1 MNKGKERKKRE
12 GKQKKGVGIGVKI
25 VALLLLLAV
34 AALSCMGVL
43 VQTLQSVIVTNDE
56 IVAGQVAEQ
65 EKISELSR
73 QFTYING
80 QVLTHVMTTNSV
92 TMENLSDKILQ
103 EITDMEQQMTE
114 FEGLLSEGDARREAF
129 DSASAELAKYKKTLF
144 IDLFCAAMTTL
155 CDIILPKIMSTIT
168 NSAMGV
174 GITLTAGI
182 VLKLA
187 AVYFVLRIIDGAAQ
201 YFMSGIGHIM
211 GVHIETDMRRDAFDH
226 LLKLDHTYYN
236 NTKVGTIMGRITN
249 DLFDVTEFA
258 HHCPEEF
265 FIAGIKILASFLILC
280 QASVPLTLAVFAC
293 VPLMGVVSVKLNQRL
308 RARFRQQRVQI
319 GELNATIEDSL
330 LGQGVVK
337 AFAAE
342 DEEREKFARGNKDFE
357 NIKTLGYYAMAAFNT
372 STRLFDGLMYL
383 VVILAGGL
391 SLVYGKITAGDLVAY
406 MLYVTTLIA
415 TIRRIVEF
423 AEQFQRGM
431 TGIER
436 FAEIMDTPV
445 TIKDAE
451 DAKPLQP
458 GPGAIRFEDVSF
470 EYPDDH
476 NKVLHHVSLDI
487 KAGERLALV
496 GPSGGGKTTLCNL
509 IPRFYEVTG
518 GRILIDG
525 QDIQHVTLKSLR
537 EDIGIVQQDV
547 YLFSGSVAD
556 NIAYGKPG
564 ATREEII
571 EAARLAGAE
580 RFISALKDGFDTY
593 VGERGVKLSGGQK
606 QRIAIARVFLKNP
619 PILILDEAT
628 SALDNESEILVGQ
641 SLEKLAHGR
650 TTLTIAHR
658 LTTIKDYDR
667 ILVLGAEGIEESGT
681 HDELLAKK
689 GVYYRLWNQLPG
701 EDTL

>member
-1 MNKGKERKKRE
+1 MSKT
-12 GKQKKGVGIGVKI
+12 KI
-25 VALLLLLAV
+25 NDPGAHHAGSGAL
-34 AALSCMGVL
+34 
-43 VQTLQSVIVTNDE
+43 I
-56 IVAGQVAEQ
+56 
-65 EKISELSR
+65 
-73 QFTYING
+73 
-80 QVLTHVMTTNSV
+80 
-92 TMENLSDKILQ
+92 
-103 EITDMEQQMTE
+103 
-114 FEGLLSEGDARREAF
+114 RRF
-129 DSASAELAKYKKTLF
+129 LPYLAKYKMTLF
-144 IDLFCAAMTTL
+144 LDLFCAALTTL
-155 CDIILPKIMSTIT
+155 CDIVLPKIMSTIT
-168 NSAMGV
+168 NAAMGV

-182 VLKLA
+182 VLRLA
-187 AVYFVLRIIDGAAQ
+187 ALYFVLRIIDGAAS
-201 YFMSGIGHIM
+201 YYMSSIGHIM

-265 FIAGIKILASFLILC
+265 FIAAIKIVVSFIILC
-280 QASVPLTLAVFAC
+280 RASVPLTLAVFAC
-293 VPLMGVVSVKLNQRL
+293 VPLMGVVSVYLNGRL
-308 RARFRQQRVQI
+308 RARFRVQI
-319 GELNATIEDSL
+319 GELNSTIEDSL

-342 DEEREKFARGNKDFE
+342 DEEREKFAKGNRDFE
-357 NIKTLGYYAMAAFNT
+357 QIKTLGYYAMGAFNT

-391 SLVYGKITAGDLVAY
+391 SLVYGRITAGDMVAY

-445 TIKDAE
+445 TIGDVPDAV
-451 DAKPLQP
+451 PLQP
-458 GPGAIRFEDVSF
+458 GPGDIRFENVSF

-476 NKVLHHVSLDI
+476 NKVLHNVSLDI
-487 KAGERLALV
+487 RPGERLALV

-509 IPRFYEVTG
+509 IPRFYEVTS

-525 QDIQHVTLKSLR
+525 QDIRHVTLKSLR
-537 EDIGIVQQDV
+537 QDIGIVQQDV
-547 YLFSGSVAD
+547 YLFSGTVAQ

-564 ATREEII
+564 ATREEIM

-580 RFISALKDGFDTY
+580 KFILALKDGFDTY

-667 ILVLGAEGIEESGT
+667 ILVLGEEGIVESGT
-681 HDELLAKK
+681 HDQLLAKQ